1 MEDLYDEAETA
12 GGETDPGAS
21 ETKTGSGETALL
33 PKSLCP
39 GMNVGSTITL
49 TITADHGEEYEVSYN
64 KAAPE
69 AAEPEAGESE
79 PELADPNM
87 E

>member
-1 MEDLYDEAETA
+1 MDDLYDEAETA
-12 GGETDPGAS
+12 GGATDPGAS

-39 GMNVGSTITL
+39 GMKVGSTITL

-64 KAAPE
+64 KEPE
-69 AAEPEAGESE
+69 GAEPEAGESE
-79 PELADPNM
+79 PEPADPMM

>member
-1 MEDLYDEAETA
+1 MEDLYDETEAA
-12 GGETDPGAS
+12 GGETDPGDS

-39 GMNVGSTITL
+39 GMKVGSKITL

-64 KAAPE
+64 KEAEEPAAAPE
-69 AAEPEAGESE
+69 PAAE
-79 PELADPNM
+79 DPMM

>member
-12 GGETDPGAS
+12 GGETAPDAS

-39 GMNVGSTITL
+39 GMKVGSTVTL
-49 TITADHGEEYEVSYN
+49 TITADHGDEYEVSYS
-64 KAAPE
+64 KEPEAAAAAPE
-69 AAEPEAGESE
+69 PS
-79 PELADPNM
+79 DPMM

>member
-1 MEDLYDEAETA
+1 MEDLYDETEAA
-12 GGETDPGAS
+12 GGETDPGDS

-39 GMNVGSTITL
+39 GMKVGSKITL

-64 KAAPE
+64 KQEPDGDEPE
-69 AAEPEAGESE
+69 AGAAEPE
-79 PELADPNM
+79 DPMM